1 MKLRSLHA
9 TFFCYQQM
17 SLEFT
22 GNFMELFLCFGHD
35 TLAIKYNANGRKK
48 NPVHFRGKALYGPE
62 FSGTQ

>member
-17 SLEFT
+17 SPEFT

-48 NPVHFRGKALYGPE
+48 NPVHFRGTALYGPE
-62 FSGTQ
+62 FSDTQ